1 MAKKYRTGPGNIGRD
16 LEPEEVDANFRD
28 SDAREQEALDAVA
41 LRELL
46 ANKAVDFSV
55 INDTKYPSVK
65 AVSDFVGA
73 ALAGVVNLRGAYD
86 ASPNVFPSTG
96 GSGVGGAVR
105 KGDMWFVSVNGTL
118 GGQAVTVGDAF
129 FANVNTPGQTAGNW
143 SIVQVNI
150 VFVPEN
156 SANKSANFT
165 SPDHVKF
172 PSVQA
177 VIDYIA
183 AGILSFRP
191 IDAAITTTAYTLA
204 LADANTL
211 KECSN
216 AAAQTITVPTNAA
229 VAFVTGTEIELCR
242 AGAGEVT
249 IAAAGGVTILSSGN
263 RMRIAEQH
271 GSVVLKK
278 TDTNTWR
285 LIGGTKL

>member
-156 SANKSANFT
+156 VSNKS
-165 SPDHVKF
+165 
-172 PSVQA
+172 
-177 VIDYIA
+177 
-183 AGILSFRP
+183 
-191 IDAAITTTAYTLA
+191 TTTASPDNVKYPTLLLMVNELAKKKELVQAIDTVNTSYTVVANDSDRLKRITSA
-204 LADANTL
+204 SAVNLTLPNDAN
-211 KECSN
+211 EPN
-216 AAAQTITVPTNAA
+216 IQIGFA
-229 VAFVTGTEIELCR
+229 VDFSQ
-242 AGAGEVT
+242 AGAGQVT
-249 IAAAGGVTILSSGN
+249 FLGESGVTINSAN
-263 RMRIAEQH
+263 NFFKTRTQH
-271 GSVVLKK
+271 SVVTARKVAA
-278 TDTNTWR
+278 NTWL
-285 LIGGTKL
+285 LIGDMSL